1 MTGRAPQTL
10 RFLELLD
17 QLAEERDHR
26 RGWKAQVARQ
36 LGISPSYVTKL
47 QAESSQIDV
56 SDDVLARAARALGIE
71 PRFFTAET
79 GHFQEFRPSDDLV
92 SHRDHADFDAA
103 HAIADALTVENRSP
117 TEEEA
122 RRMALHILRWGEA
135 EIAAI
140 RALKDFAEK
149 LLVAGGDEAQQMGG
163 TLAYEVFMRGSPNVK
178 GDWSGVGEAKLPEKG

>member
-1 MTGRAPQTL
+1 MAERAPTTL
-10 RFLELLD
+10 RFLELLE

-26 RGWKAQVARQ
+26 RGWKAQVSRQ
-36 LGISPSYVTKL
+36 LGISPSYLTKL
-47 QAESSQIDV
+47 TSPSSRIDV

-71 PRFFTAET
+71 PRFFTADR
-79 GHFQEFRPSDDLV
+79 GHYQEFRPSDDLV
-92 SHRDHADFDAA
+92 AHRNHGDFDAA

-122 RRMALHILRWGEA
+122 RTMALHILRWGEA

-149 LLVAGGDEAQQMGG
+149 LLVSGGTEAQRMGAN
-163 TLAYEVFMRGSPNVK
+163 LAYEIFLRGSPNVK
-178 GDWSGVGEAKLPEKG
+178 GHF